1 MTRVFI
7 ARHAETEWNRVRR
20 IQGGGSDTPL
30 NETGLKQVKC
40 LAGRLATEK
49 LGTIVSSPLGRARVT
64 AEAIAREHAQMTVE
78 LDPDLREIDA
88 GDLEGKPVAEVGGSL
103 GLLLTAFTD
112 NGLPS
117 LPGGESLADVRR
129 RAWGVVENLVKRFPD
144 GEVLV
149 VTHYFVVLSLVCQVL
164 GLSEPNIRKFRLN
177 TGSLSVIE
185 VDPTTGTA
193 KLVVFNE
200 SCFQIDSQPW

>member
-1 MTRVFI
+1 MTRIFI
-7 ARHAETEWNRVRR
+7 ARHAETEWNRIRR

-49 LGTIVSSPLGRARVT
+49 LDAIVSSPLGRARVT

-78 LDPDLREIDA
+78 LQPDLREIDA
-88 GDLEGKPVAEVGGSL
+88 GSLEGKSVAEVGGGL
-103 GLLLTAFTD
+103 GLLLTAFTE
-112 NGLPS
+112 NGLPR
-117 LPGGESLADVRR
+117 LPGGESLVDVRE
-129 RAWGVVENLVKRFPD
+129 RAWQVVEDLVKRFPD
-144 GEVLV
+144 GEVLI
-149 VTHYFVVLSLVCQVL
+149 VTHYFVVLSLVCKVL
-164 GLSEPNIRKFRLN
+164 GLPEPNIRKFRLN

-185 VDPTTGTA
+185 VDPASGTA

-200 SCFQIDSQPW
+200 SCFQVDSHPW